1 LVVLRRSQLSAFPS
15 GNESGSLT
23 ELWPARGIAVKS
35 IFMRAPIAGVIFAFL
50 MVVAASLTPA
60 YAVDVPPEAEQDVLV
75 RATLMT
81 FNDANMTGN
90 YSVLLA
96 KASKQL
102 QTQFTP
108 DKVAASLESFRVNR
122 LFFEEVVTQK
132 YDSTEKPVID
142 AEGGLN
148 LAGEFKSSNMEV
160 KYKLRFIQN
169 DNKWKLLG
177 FNVDATR
184 HK

>member
-1 LVVLRRSQLSAFPS
+1 M
-15 GNESGSLT
+15 
-23 ELWPARGIAVKS
+23 KS
-35 IFMRAPIAGVIFAFL
+35 IFIDRAPAVSMFVAFL
-50 MVVAASLTPA
+50 MLITASLTPA
-60 YAVDVPPEAEQDVLV
+60 YAVDVPPEGEQDVLV
-75 RATLMT
+75 RTTLMT
-81 FNDANMTGN
+81 FNDANMTAN

-102 QTQFTP
+102 QAQFTP
-108 DKVAASLESFRVNR
+108 DKVAASLESFRVNH
-122 LFFEEVVTQK
+122 LFFEDVVAEK
-132 YDSTEKPVID
+132 YASTEKPMID
-142 AEGGLN
+142 PEGGLN
-148 LAGEFKSSNMEV
+148 LAGTFKSSNMEV